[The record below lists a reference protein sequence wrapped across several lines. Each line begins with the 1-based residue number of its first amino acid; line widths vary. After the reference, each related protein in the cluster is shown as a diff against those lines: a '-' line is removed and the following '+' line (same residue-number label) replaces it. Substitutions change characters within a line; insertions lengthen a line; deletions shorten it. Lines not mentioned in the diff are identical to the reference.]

1 MKIHFPGSDNAGPG
15 SEILWQALLSEGK
28 ETHLEKRKVTAQH
41 LGLILFCI
49 KFSLLSG
56 PTLLDNP

>member
-1 MKIHFPGSDNAGPG
+1 MQVPGSDNAGPG

-28 ETHLEKRKVTAQH
+28 ETHLEKRKLTAQH

-56 PTLLDNP
+56 PTL